1 MVLGAAAGG
10 SGGADV
16 PRQDYRQH
24 RRCLLGSL
32 ARSRLT
38 AGGGGRH
45 SQRPGVDG
53 ISFTVHPWARDSHRI
68 QILRSGLSKRH
79 STPSHE
85 ASAALQLRFAGLA
98 ADLRRSTASRAHAAL
113 RMPFNLKLHLPP
125 TSPRAV
131 LRVLVLPPQRGRA
144 PAMTRLVGV
153 ASFHQQ
159 PPPPPPPSG
168 GAFPRAEA
176 YSE

>member
-98 ADLRRSTASRAHAAL
+98 AALRRSTASRANAAL
-113 RMPFNLKLHLPP
+113 RMPFNLKLHLPNVAALCYVSSFFLLTAWTRP
-125 TSPRAV
+125 GYDSPHRRRLA
-131 LRVLVLPPQRGRA
+131 PSAAGAAAAAQRCV
-144 PAMTRLVGV
+144 PEC
-153 ASFHQQ
+153 
-159 PPPPPPPSG
+159 SG
-168 GAFPRAEA
+168 LLL
-176 YSE
+176 